1 MSINLGIV
9 DAQVRQLATDLKD
22 EFEERF
28 NIRND
33 ENKANSAAFTLKV
46 VQALLGLRR
55 EEALDCLTE
64 GGNDFGID
72 ALDIAS
78 VEDGEF
84 MVTLFQGKY
93 KPITDGGN
101 AFPQTGIEKAKQA
114 IQAIFDP
121 SSTITTN
128 ERLTAKIEEI
138 RSYIRDGYIPV
149 VCAVMCN
156 NGERWDATAQQIID
170 QAGFP
175 PDQVSW
181 KHVNHEELVKQM
193 RSVQSI
199 DNETLPLVGK
209 AVVENFNYCR
219 VLIGKIRVKEL
230 AALFAR
236 RGDLLLDRNIR
247 RFLGLHGNR
256 VNSAIKKTLS
266 DPSER
271 GNFYFYNNGITLLC
285 RQFRHNELQREDFNV
300 IIDGLQIINGGQ
312 TCKTIEA
319 ALAELSGGD
328 QTNLDN
334 AFVLIRIYEL
344 PDATDDLISNIT
356 HNTNSQNP
364 VDLRD
369 LKSNDHRQRS
379 IEIDVANLKG
389 SSGEPFRYIRNRNDD
404 SMGRQCILSSRA
416 AEAILATW
424 RNSPHQAR
432 SQQSELFGN
441 LYDTIFS
448 DDLNGSQ
455 VVLAT
460 LLFRY
465 AEKKRSRP
473 DSDAPKWL
481 TYGSHFIAM
490 LMGKYLL
497 ADLCVEHFAEGVV
510 SAADLTAL
518 DQQTLPLGLKQRFE
532 QANPKLK
539 ARSTNVSGIVAGA
552 KWRVRDEN
560 NSFLVEKNDTALKVM
575 RECTLAGLN
584 HQRFD
589 EALETW
595 ERNDSVYYDRAIV
608 ELEAAIASLYGG
620 QEVSLQQLAAT
631 FRRGDLLERLPV

>member
-9 DAQVRQLATDLKD
+9 DARVRQLATELKD
-22 EFEERF
+22 EFAERLK
-28 NIRND
+28 IQND
-33 ENKANSAAFTLKV
+33 ENKANSAAFTLLV
-46 VQALLGLRR
+46 VQSTLRLR
-55 EEALDCLTE
+55 KEEALECLTE

-72 ALDIAS
+72 ALHIAS

-93 KPITDGGN
+93 KPVTAGEN
-101 AFPQTGIEKAKQA
+101 AFPQTGIEKATQA
-114 IQAIFDP
+114 IKSIFDP
-121 SSTITTN
+121 RSTITTN
-128 ERLTAKIEEI
+128 DLLTAKIEDI
-138 RSYIRDGYIPV
+138 RSLIRDGYIPV

-170 QAGFP
+170 NGGFP
-175 PDQVSW
+175 PDQVRW
-181 KHVNHEELVKQM
+181 KHVNHEVLVKQM

-199 DNETLPLVGK
+199 DDETLPLVGK
-209 AVVENFNYCR
+209 AVVEGFNYCR

-230 AALFAR
+230 AALFTR

-247 RFLGLHGNR
+247 RFLGLQGNR
-256 VNSAIKKTLS
+256 VNSAIRKTLS
-266 DPSER
+266 DPGER

-300 IIDGLQIINGGQ
+300 KINGLQIINGGQ

-319 ALAELSGGD
+319 ALAELSGSD
-328 QTNLDN
+328 QTNLEN

-344 PDATDDLISNIT
+344 PDATDDLIGNIT
-356 HNTNSQNP
+356 YNTNSQNP

-369 LKSNDHRQRS
+369 LKSNDLRQRS

-416 AEAILATW
+416 AEAILAVW
-424 RNSPHQAR
+424 RKSPQQAR
-432 SQQSELFGN
+432 SQQRELFGN
-441 LYDTIFS
+441 LYDLIFS
-448 DDLNGSQ
+448 DDLNGTQ

-460 LLFRY
+460 LLFRF
-465 AEKKRSRP
+465 AEKKRQRP
-473 DSDAPKWL
+473 EPDAPAWL
-481 TYGSHFIAM
+481 TYGSHFISM

-497 ADLCVEHFAEGVV
+497 ADLCQEHFIEGVIT
-510 SAADLTAL
+510 ADDLAAL
-518 DQQTLPLGLKQRFE
+518 DQQTLPPGVKQRFE

-539 ARSTNVSGIVAGA
+539 ARSTRVSVIVPAA
-552 KWRVRDEN
+552 KWRVSDEN
-560 NSFLVEKNDTALKVM
+560 NSFLVEKLDARLKVM

-589 EALETW
+589 EALETL
-595 ERNDSVYYDRAIV
+595 ERNDSVYYNRAIV
-608 ELEAAIASLYGG
+608 ELKGAIASLYGG

>member
-9 DAQVRQLATDLKD
+9 DARVRQLAMELQD
-22 EFEERF
+22 EFAERLD
-28 NIRND
+28 IRND
-33 ENKANSAAFTLKV
+33 ANKANSAAFTLMV
-46 VQALLGLRR
+46 AQSTLGLRK
-55 EEALDCLTE
+55 EEALECLTE

-72 ALDIAS
+72 ALHIAS

-93 KPITDGGN
+93 KPVTAGES

-121 SSTITTN
+121 RSTITTN
-128 ERLTAKIEEI
+128 RLLTAKIEDI
-138 RSYIRDGYIPV
+138 RSLIRDGYIPV

-156 NGERWDATAQQIID
+156 NGEPWDDTAQQIID

-175 PDQVSW
+175 RDQVRW

-193 RSVQSI
+193 RAVQSI
-199 DNETLPLVGK
+199 DNESLPLVGK

-230 AALFAR
+230 AALFTR

-256 VNSAIKKTLS
+256 VNSAIRQTLS
-266 DPSER
+266 DPEER

-319 ALAELSGGD
+319 ALAELSGSD

-344 PDATDDLISNIT
+344 PDATDDLIGNIT
-356 HNTNSQNP
+356 YNTNSQNP

-379 IEIDVANLKG
+379 IQIDVANLKN
-389 SSGEPFRYIRNRNDD
+389 SSGEPFRYIRNRNDE

-416 AEAILATW
+416 AEAILAVW
-424 RNSPHQAR
+424 RRSPQQAR
-432 SQQSELFGN
+432 SQQRELFGN
-441 LYDTIFS
+441 LYELIFS

-465 AEKKRSRP
+465 AEKMRQRP
-473 DSDAPKWL
+473 EADAPPWL
-481 TYGSHFIAM
+481 TYGSHFISM

-497 ADLCVEHFAEGVV
+497 ADLYVEHFVEGVFND
-510 SAADLTAL
+510 ADVAAL
-518 DQQTLPLGLKQRFE
+518 DQSTLPARLKLRFE

-539 ARSTNVSGIVAGA
+539 ARSTNVTGIVPGA
-552 KWRVRDEN
+552 KWRVSDEN
-560 NSFLVEKNDTALKVM
+560 NSFLIEKNDVSLRVL

-589 EALETW
+589 AALETW
-595 ERNDSVYYDRAIV
+595 ERNDSVYYDRAII
-608 ELEAAIASLYGG
+608 ELKTAITSLYGG

>member
-9 DAQVRQLATDLKD
+9 DTRVRQLATELEE
-22 EFEERF
+22 EFYARLS
-28 NIRND
+28 IRND
-33 ENKANSAAFTLKV
+33 EIRANSTAFTLMV
-46 VQALLGLRR
+46 VQTTLGLRK
-55 EEALDCLTE
+55 EDALECLTE

-72 ALDIAS
+72 ALHIAS

-84 MVTLFQGKY
+84 LVTLFQGKY
-93 KPITDGGN
+93 KPVTSGAN

-114 IQAIFDP
+114 IQCIFNP
-121 SSTITTN
+121 TSTITTN
-128 ERLTAKIEEI
+128 ELLTAKIEDI
-138 RSYIRDGYIPV
+138 RSLIRDGYIPV

-156 NGERWDATAQQIID
+156 NGERWDDTAQQIID
-170 QAGFP
+170 QACFP
-175 PDQVSW
+175 RDQVRW
-181 KHVNHEELVKQM
+181 KHVNHDELVKQM
-193 RSVQSI
+193 RSVQPI

-209 AVVENFNYCR
+209 SVIENFNYCR

-230 AALFAR
+230 AALFTR
-236 RGDLLLDRNIR
+236 HGDLLLDRNIR

-256 VNSAIKKTLS
+256 VNSAIRRTLS
-266 DPSER
+266 DPAER

-285 RQFRHNELQREDFNV
+285 RQFRHNDLQREDFSV
-300 IIDGLQIINGGQ
+300 KIDGLQFINGGQ

-319 ALAELSGGD
+319 TLAEISGGD
-328 QTNLDN
+328 QTNLEN
-334 AFVLIRIYEL
+334 TFVLVRIYEL
-344 PDATDDLISNIT
+344 PDATGDLIGKIT
-356 HNTNSQNP
+356 YNTNSQNP

-369 LKSNDHRQRS
+369 LKSNDERQRA
-379 IEIDVANLKG
+379 IEIDVANL
-389 SSGEPFRYIRNRNDD
+389 SNASGEKFRYIRNRNDD

-416 AEAILATW
+416 AEAILAVW
-424 RNSPHQAR
+424 RTSPQQAR
-432 SQQSELFGN
+432 SQQRELFGN
-441 LYDTIFS
+441 LYDQIFS
-448 DDLNGSQ
+448 DDLNGTQ

-465 AEKKRSRP
+465 AEKKRQRP
-473 DSDAPKWL
+473 EPGAPAWL
-481 TYGSHFIAM
+481 TYGSHFISM

-497 ADLCVEHFAEGVV
+497 ADLCGAHFVEGVFTV
-510 SAADLTAL
+510 DDLAAL
-518 DQQTLPLGLKQRFE
+518 DQQTLPPGLKQRFE

-539 ARSTNVSGIVAGA
+539 TRSTNVSVIVPGA
-552 KWRVRDEN
+552 KWRVSDEN
-560 NSFLVEKNDTALKVM
+560 NSFLIGKHDASLHVM

-595 ERNDSVYYDRAIV
+595 ERDDSVYYDRAIA

-631 FRRGDLLERLPV
+631 FRRGDLLARLPA

>member
-9 DAQVRQLATDLKD
+9 DARVRQLATELKD
-22 EFEERF
+22 EFAERLK
-28 NIRND
+28 IRND
-33 ENKANSAAFTLKV
+33 ENKANSAAFTLLV
-46 VQALLGLRR
+46 VQSTLGLRK
-55 EEALDCLTE
+55 EEALECLTE

-84 MVTLFQGKY
+84 VVTLFQGKY
-93 KPITDGGN
+93 KPVTAGEN

-114 IQAIFDP
+114 IDSIFDP
-121 SSTITTN
+121 RSTITTN
-128 ERLTAKIEEI
+128 DLLTAKIEEI
-138 RSYIRDGYIPV
+138 RSLIRDGYIPV

-170 QAGFP
+170 LAGFP
-175 PDQVSW
+175 PDQVRW

-230 AALFAR
+230 AALFTR

-256 VNSAIKKTLS
+256 VNSAIKQTLS
-266 DPSER
+266 DPAER

-285 RQFRHNELQREDFNV
+285 RQFRHNELQREDFSV

-344 PDATDDLISNIT
+344 PDATDDLIGNIT
-356 HNTNSQNP
+356 YNTNSQNP

-369 LKSNDHRQRS
+369 LKSMDPRQRA
-379 IEIDVANLKG
+379 IEIDVANLKS
-389 SSGEPFRYIRNRNDD
+389 SSGEPFRYIRKRNDD

-416 AEAILATW
+416 AEAILAIW
-424 RNSPHQAR
+424 RSSPHQAR
-432 SQQSELFGN
+432 SQQRELFGN
-441 LYDTIFS
+441 LYNTIFS

-455 VVLAT
+455 MVLAT
-460 LLFRY
+460 LLFRF

-473 DSDAPKWL
+473 DADAPNWL
-481 TYGSHFIAM
+481 TYGSHFISM

-497 ADLCVEHFAEGVV
+497 ADLGVEHFVEGVV
-510 SAADLTAL
+510 TANDLAAL
-518 DQQTLPLGLKQRFE
+518 DQQTLPPGLKQRFE

-539 ARSTNVSGIVAGA
+539 ARSTIVSVVVPGA
-552 KWRVRDEN
+552 NWRVSDEN
-560 NSFLVEKNDTALKVM
+560 NSFLIEKSDASLKVI

-608 ELEAAIASLYGG
+608 ELETAIASLYGG
-620 QEVSLQQLAAT
+620 QAVSLQQLAAT
-631 FRRGDLLERLPV
+631 FRRGDLLERLTV